1 VTELFFLLSK
11 KICYFA
17 CCTKVYWSS

>member
-1 VTELFFLLSK
+1 MTELFFVLSK

-17 CCTKVYWSS
+17 CCTKV